1 MFVLTVLLTSYLIF
15 SLYCAFL
22 VSFLA
27 VKRVNWPFTN
37 LEDLLD
43 SNYKFVDS
51 FVCSWWIMFVLYVL
65 LGW

>member
-43 SNYKFVDS
+43 SNYKFVDTS
-51 FVCSWWIMFVLYVL
+51 CCMYPVDLSLYLMFS
-65 LGW
+65 